1 MKYTAE
7 AGHWYT
13 RAGEPAYTYENDSG
27 ETKKTTLRQARK
39 LDLVPSV
46 TSILGIADKPA
57 LTHWKILQ
65 AIQATKDIRR
75 SDYEDEGS
83 HLKAVLRESKR
94 VGREAAERGT
104 EIHGMIEK
112 GFKGGFEGPAYL
124 AVRSVLDVV
133 FPDESWQAEE
143 SFCSKSGYGGKIDL
157 CSSAGVFVDFKT
169 KDNLAEKTISS
180 LVYDEHGM
188 QLSAYANGMNFL
200 NPERLSI
207 FIDRDDHSVVKFHL
221 WDKESH
227 SRHLEMFEALLKY
240 WQLSK
245 NYNPLED
252 KK

>member
-1 MKYTAE
+1 M
-7 AGHWYT
+7 
-13 RAGEPAYTYENDSG
+13 
-27 ETKKTTLRQARK
+27 
-39 LDLVPSV
+39 
-46 TSILGIADKPA
+46 
-57 LTHWKILQ
+57 
-65 AIQATKDIRR
+65 
-75 SDYEDEGS
+75 
-83 HLKAVLRESKR
+83 
-94 VGREAAERGT
+94 
-104 EIHGMIEK
+104 
-112 GFKGGFEGPAYL
+112 
-124 AVRSVLDVV
+124 
-133 FPDESWQAEE
+133 
-143 SFCSKSGYGGKIDL
+143 
-157 CSSAGVFVDFKT
+157 DFKT

-252 KK
+252 TK